1 MSAASTRRDVGRATS
16 MPSTREMNTEDDGA
30 GWLSAAIGCR
40 GRVLWGAASYAMCDL
55 VRSGV
60 STRVTSK
67 VCGNCH
73 LACYDS
79 VMSESTR
86 PSEVFAGR
94 LRAAR
99 EKRGLNQGE
108 LASRAGLQASA
119 ISHFE
124 TATRKPS
131 FDNLRRLADALDV
144 TTDYLLGRVTDSQV
158 LAGADKLYRD
168 LDRLTANDRDIAKD
182 FLEMLADKAGDRG
195 NKERR

>member
-1 MSAASTRRDVGRATS
+1 MF
-16 MPSTREMNTEDDGA
+16 P
-30 GWLSAAIGCR
+30 
-40 GRVLWGAASYAMCDL
+40 
-55 VRSGV
+55 
-60 STRVTSK
+60 
-67 VCGNCH
+67 
-73 LACYDS
+73 
-79 VMSESTR
+79 
-86 PSEVFAGR
+86 GR

-124 TATRKPS
+124 TGTRKPS
-131 FDNLRRLADALDV
+131 FDNLRRLADALEV

-182 FLEMLADKAGDRG
+182 FLEMLAEKAGDRR
-195 NKERR
+195 KRSDDEE